1 MNVRK
6 SALALLVSAVLA
18 LSLTAAAPVLAQD
31 SPNEQS
37 VTQKADGTV
46 VITLLVYGEDAC
58 PQTNGDEIVVCSR
71 RPEAERYRIP
81 PKLRQ
86 KADDFSGDR
95 GSWTSHNEALEAST
109 RFTRPNS
116 CSTVGTGGQTGCLA
130 AALHQWYLEKQME
143 KKGKK

>member
-37 VTQKADGTV
+37 VTQKPDGTI

>member
-1 MNVRK
+1 MKVRK
-6 SALALLVSAVLA
+6 SALALLVPALLA
-18 LSLTAAAPVLAQD
+18 LSLTAAAPALAQD

-46 VITLLVYGEDAC
+46 VITLLVYGEDEC
-58 PQTNGDEIVVCSR
+58 PQTNGDDIVVCAR

-130 AALHQWYLEKQME
+130 AALHQWYLEKQMD

>member
-6 SALALLVSAVLA
+6 SAFALIMSNVLA
-18 LSLTAAAPVLAQD
+18 LTLVAGTPVLAQD

-37 VTQKADGTV
+37 VTQKPDGTI
-46 VITLLVYGEDAC
+46 VITLLVYGEDTC
-58 PQTNGDEIVVCSR
+58 PQTNGEEIVVCSR

-86 KADDFSGDR
+86 KADDFSGDH

-130 AALHQWYLEKQME
+130 AALHQWYLERQMD
-143 KKGKK
+143 KKDKK

>member
-1 MNVRK
+1 MPSPRLKFLLLSNVI
-6 SALALLVSAVLA
+6 ALLAALPTPAV
-18 LSLTAAAPVLAQD
+18 AQE
-31 SPNEQS
+31 SSSEQS
-37 VTQKADGTV
+37 VTQKPDGTI

-58 PQTNGDEIVVCSR
+58 PLTNGDEIVVCSR